1 MKRTL
6 LFFCSLLLLCLTS
19 AQATPAFK
27 SGTRYRIVSHL
38 YDDTG
43 LLVLGANH
51 SSSAVLYYDTDES
64 TATDGWWYI
73 EQADNG
79 FTIQNAQSK
88 QYITWTTQRVSGQ
101 IKGLYLTDS
110 SQGATSQWTFE
121 EGNGADGYMIVRN
134 VDQTTQLFNLRRDGS
149 NLFGS
154 YEGSGTDNNE
164 LFKIY
169 DEEGNEYLAD
179 GTIVKSGESGGGES
193 GGGESGGGS
202 ESGDNVTETADFT
215 KTSGVTVMDEYWE
228 RTGISTPVV
237 LTSDK
242 TNPVLYS
249 IVNLRLNDTKA
260 NYAYVRVSDGKLVQ
274 TQDASLRTHFY
285 FMQSYGGI
293 QIYSEDGQYVAT
305 SYPSSY
311 NGQTAV
317 DVQTGTSNYGANI
330 WDISWQG
337 STSPAGYAIGKADNK
352 TTSSWGWGGTSTTQS
367 SYYYW
372 NDYSGT
378 KIGLYSV
385 DGGSTFVFTS
395 SDSRHLESLLSQ
407 GINVA
412 GAAVPLTMALDSVRI
427 NDKQLIYDQSEG
439 VYYCPLPSTVR
450 ETASFTLPLT
460 YRTKSG
466 YEGTL
471 KLDGMTPDAETHNVT
486 LTDVDCSTT
495 YPLTLDNA
503 NGTTI
508 AKGKLRFTYL
518 SIVEMNVASCNG
530 NSYTTG
536 TMRVTY
542 PDQEGYDSTY
552 IAAFKYRGASSSNY
566 PKRSYAVKMR
576 DENGESVDRKFLGL
590 RSDNNWIL
598 DAMYIDPACM
608 RNRVVTD
615 LWNDYSVK
623 PYQAEFEKKVRN
635 GTRGRFVE
643 VFLNGSYYGL
653 YCMTE
658 KLDRKQ
664 LKLKK
669 YDPDTK
675 TIHGL
680 LYKSKDWC
688 YETFMGHESNKNTY
702 PGTEPESYTKKLGKE
717 TWTSYEQKYPDYE
730 TEAVEWEPLY
740 NAVKYVA
747 KSTTSYLNFQEKT
760 VKSRF
765 DYPVVRDY
773 YLLIE
778 LILATDNHGKNMYFY
793 VYDNDKSSKVGIAPW
808 DLDGTWGV
816 RWDGG
821 TSFTKNAAQDFDTF
835 IWAHEHGQNTLFYS
849 LKKFLHFS
857 DSLAVRYAELRQ
869 GEFDPDRL
877 AQRISDYA
885 SLFADS
891 QADKR
896 EEGKWGVTNSRHTD
910 IATAATYA
918 EDWIK
923 QRVAFLDEQYGYDP
937 SQTAINAAKAE
948 AFFSAVG
955 GQGAIAVHTGK
966 AQTIS
971 IYNVAG
977 QLVRTTEVG
986 EGLTPIK
993 GFAPGI
999 YVVNGVKVVVR

>member
-19 AQATPAFK
+19 AHATPAFK
-27 SGTRYRIVSHL
+27 SGTRYRIVCHL

-43 LLVLGANH
+43 VLVLGANH
-51 SSSAVLYYDTDES
+51 SSSVLLYYSTTES

-73 EQADNG
+73 EKSGNG
-79 FTIQNAQSK
+79 FTIQNAQTK
-88 QYITWTTQRVSGQ
+88 QYMTWTDQRVNGQ
-101 IKGLYLTDS
+101 YKYIYLTDAS
-110 SQGATSQWTFE
+110 KGETSQWTFE
-121 EGNGADGYMIVRN
+121 EGNGNSSYMNVRN
-134 VDQTTQLFNLRRDGS
+134 VGQTDWLFNLRRDGS
-149 NLFGS
+149 NLFGA
-154 YEGSGTDNNE
+154 YEGNGSDTNE

-169 DEEGNEYLAD
+169 DEEGNEYRAD
-179 GTIVKSGESGGGES
+179 GTVIKSGGGET
-193 GGGESGGGS
+193 GGET
-202 ESGDNVTETADFT
+202 GDNITETADFT
-215 KTSGVTVMDEYWE
+215 KTSGTTVVDEYWE
-228 RTGISTPVV
+228 RKGITTPVV
-237 LTSDK
+237 LTTDK

-260 NYAYVRVSDGKLVQ
+260 NYAYVRVSNGKLTQ

-285 FMQSYGGI
+285 FVQSYGGI

-305 SYPSSY
+305 NYPQTY
-311 NGQTAV
+311 DGQTAV
-317 DVQTGTSNYGANI
+317 DVATGSLQYGSNI
-330 WDISWQG
+330 WTISWQG

-352 TTSSWGWGGTSTTQS
+352 SNNSWGWGSTTTQS

-372 NDYSGT
+372 NDYQGT
-378 KIGLYSV
+378 KIGLYNV
-385 DGGSTFVFTS
+385 DEGSTFVFTS

-407 GINVA
+407 GIRVE
-412 GAAVPLTMALDSVRI
+412 GVAVPLTMALDSVRL
-427 NDKQLIYDQSEG
+427 NNKQLVYDQSEG
-439 VYYCPLPSTVR
+439 VYYCPLPSSVR
-450 ETASFTLPLT
+450 EAASFTLPLT
-460 YRTKSG
+460 CRTKSG

-471 KLDGMTPDAETHNVT
+471 KLDGMTPEAETNNVT
-486 LTDVDCSTT
+486 VENVDCSKT
-495 YPLTLDNA
+495 YPLTLENA
-503 NGTTI
+503 SGNTI

-518 SIVEMNVASCNG
+518 SIVEVDVPSCNG

-536 TMRVTY
+536 SMRVTY

-576 DENGESVDRKFLGL
+576 NENGESVDRKFLGL

-608 RNRVVTD
+608 RNRVATD

-623 PYQAEFEKKVRN
+623 PYQAAYEKKVRN

-643 VFLNGSYYGL
+643 VFLNGSYWGL

-669 YDPDTK
+669 YDAVK
-675 TIHGL
+675 KVVHGL

-688 YETFMGHESNKNTY
+688 YETFMGHESGDKTY
-702 PGTEPESYTKKLGKE
+702 PGTDPESYTNTLGKE
-717 TWTSYEQKYPDYE
+717 GWTSFEQKYPDYE
-730 TEAVEWEPLY
+730 KEAVEWEPLY

-747 KSTTSYLNFQEKT
+747 KSTTSYVNFQEKA
-760 VKSRF
+760 VKNRF

-778 LILATDNHGKNMYFY
+778 LILATDNHGKNMFYY
-793 VYDNDKSSKVGIAPW
+793 VYDNESSSKISIAPW
-808 DLDGTWGV
+808 DMDGTWGV

-821 TSFTKNAAQDFDTF
+821 TTYTKNAAQDFDTF
-835 IWAHEHGQNTLFYS
+835 IWNKEHGQLTLFYS
-849 LKKFLHFS
+849 LKKFLHFN

-869 GEFDPDRL
+869 GEFDPDKL
-877 AQRISDYA
+877 AQRITSYA
-885 SLFADS
+885 SLFSDS

-896 EEGKWGVTNSRHTD
+896 EEGKWGVTNSRHAN
-910 IATAATYA
+910 IAQAAAYA

-937 SQTAINAAKAE
+937 SQTSINAAKAE
-948 AFFSAVG
+948 AFFSAIG
-955 GQGAIAVHTGK
+955 GRGAIAVHAGA
-966 AQTIS
+966 AQRVN

-977 QLVRTTEVG
+977 QLVRVADVG
-986 EGLTPIK
+986 EGLTPIQ
-993 GFAPGI
+993 GFTPGI
-999 YVVNGVKVVVR
+999 YLVNGVKVVVR